1 MKLIKSNFLNKI
13 HRVILLRHGQSIWN
27 HDSKFT
33 GWTNIPLTTK
43 GKKEALIMA
52 QALVEQKIHPTVSF
66 SSVLTRSIETCDI
79 MKKKLK
85 IKGHTFTSWR
95 LNEKHYGTLEGIAR
109 ESIRNEYGDKFT
121 TMLRNNFYMKPPVLP
136 YLQEEK
142 MEYPIFKNCYYQTI
156 KNGESKE
163 NVLERLLPYFQNDI
177 LYQITEQETPMI
189 VTHKHCIR
197 VLMKHYLNISD
208 DEFERFQLP
217 SETFVVLYFNDHC
230 DFQGYK
236 YISYGS

>member
-1 MKLIKSNFLNKI
+1 MEFAERKLLNKI

-33 GWTNIPLTTK
+33 GWTNIPLTCQ
-43 GKKEALIMA
+43 GKQEAIIMA
-52 QALVEQKIHPTVSF
+52 RTLAKENLFPTVSF
-66 SSVLTRSIETCDI
+66 SSVLKRSIETCDI
-79 MKKKLK
+79 MKKELH

-109 ESIRNEYGDKFT
+109 ESIRSEYGDKFT

-136 YLQEEK
+136 HLQEQK
-142 MEYPIFKNCYYQTI
+142 LEYPIFKNCYFQSI

-163 NVLERLLPYFQNDI
+163 NVLDRLLPYFQNDI

-197 VLMKHYLNISD
+197 VLMKHYLSITD
-208 DEFERFQLP
+208 DEFEKFQLP
-217 SETFVVLYFNDHC
+217 NKTFVVLYFNDNC
-230 DFQGYK
+230 DFLGYK
-236 YISYGS
+236 YISYDT